1 MDVGLFRAM
10 YADEVDKRA
19 YQQGRA
25 DDLNGKV
32 ARGEHRNM
40 GLCEEEIR
48 VLELLAHDSRRTTNG
63 G

>member
-1 MDVGLFRAM
+1 MNSKLVQAW
-10 YADEVDKRA
+10 YADEVHKRA

-40 GLCEEEIR
+40 GLCPEEIR
-48 VLELLAHDSRRTTNG
+48 ALEMLAHESNHTGRA
-63 G
+63 

>member
-1 MDVGLFRAM
+1 MDVGLFRVM

-32 ARGEHRNM
+32 ARGEHRNI
-40 GLCEEEIR
+40 GLCPEEIR
-48 VLELLAHDSRRTTNG
+48 VLELLAHESEHTNRR
-63 G
+63 